1 MNAVRAT
8 SVDLPCLLR
17 VRDDAAV
24 SDSNQPHAYRA
35 IRQAIVEGRYRPG
48 ERLVEQRISNDLDIS
63 RTPIR
68 EALRSLEAEGL
79 VVIAVNKGA
88 VVRPIDVTEIEDLY
102 ELRAH
107 LESYAAHRAVGRAGD
122 DDLMVMDD
130 AIAAFD
136 RFIEPASRG
145 ELRALRELTEAN
157 SRFHSAILDAARHER
172 LAVLLRRATDVPLVF
187 QAFRHF
193 DRPTMERS
201 NVFHR
206 LIRAAVGGDDP
217 RRAEALMAEHIHQGR
232 DVLLAQL
239 RDRGS
244 VDALFDA

>member
-1 MNAVRAT
+1 MTAGAAIDV
-8 SVDLPCLLR
+8 SCGLP
-17 VRDDAAV
+17 VRDDADV
-24 SDSNQPHAYRA
+24 TDSNQTPAYRA
-35 IRQAIVEGRYRPG
+35 MRQAIVEGRYRPG
-48 ERLVEQRISNDLDIS
+48 ERLVEQRISAELDLS

-79 VVIAVNKGA
+79 VVITVNKGA
-88 VVRPIDVTEIEDLY
+88 MVRPIDVTELEDLY

-107 LESYAAHRAVGRAGD
+107 LESYAAHRAVGRVD
-122 DDLMVMDD
+122 DTQLAVMDD

-136 RFIEPASRG
+136 RFIDPASRG
-145 ELRALRELTEAN
+145 ELSALRELTDAN
-157 SRFHSAILDAARHER
+157 GRFHTAVLDAAQHDR

-201 NVFHR
+201 NLFHR
-206 LIRAAVGGDDP
+206 LIRVAVAGDDP
-217 RRAEALMAEHIHQGR
+217 QRAEALMSEHIHQGR
-232 DVLLAQL
+232 DVLLERL
-239 RDRGS
+239 RDHGS